1 MSDTA
6 SELYNKLLETYF
18 DEYKELSGAKI
29 NKMDPKYDPESLF
42 LNTYNYE
49 PRFENEELANKEE
62 SVDLSDMPPL
72 ERNEEVK
79 EGK

>member
-1 MSDTA
+1 MSGTA

-18 DEYKELSGAKI
+18 DEYNELSGAKI

-49 PRFENEELANKEE
+49 PRFENEELTNKEE

>member
-49 PRFENEELANKEE
+49 PRLENEELANKEE

>member
-18 DEYKELSGAKI
+18 DEYNELSGAKI
-29 NKMDPKYDPESLF
+29 NKMDPKYEPESLF

-49 PRFENEELANKEE
+49 PRFENDTISTNK
-62 SVDLSDMPPL
+62 SW
-72 ERNEEVK
+72 K
-79 EGK
+79 QFIQTKK

>member
-18 DEYKELSGAKI
+18 DEYNELSGAKI

-49 PRFENEELANKEE
+49 PRFENKELANKEE